1 MKRIIGLF
9 GLSLFASA
17 PALAV
22 PDAGTTVMGAS
33 GSVHLTPGD
42 LTVNVGGS
50 YGTFLDGGIFVGGG
64 ADLGVLPEIAVA
76 VNGTAQYWME
86 LGDMDAFAGL
96 DLSLPVMPAFSYTV
110 NVDIGVAKWLSDT
123 FAITVTNTIG
133 GLLEGAITDDIV
145 IGTMAVF

>member
-22 PDAGTTVMGAS
+22 PDAGTTLMGAS
-33 GSVHLTPGD
+33 GSVHVTPGD
-42 LTVNVGGS
+42 LAVNVGGS

-64 ADLGVLPEIAVA
+64 ADLGVLPDIAIA
-76 VNGTAQYWME
+76 VNGTAQYWVA

-96 DLSLPVMPAFSYTV
+96 DLSLDVGWLDVSV